1 MYYDSLIRNMSTI
14 IFLIFSFLTKKEGKS
29 EHFCSITSPCYFYG
43 IFMVGAALCT
53 AKSFIY
59 LVEILSNLISKWQ

>member
-14 IFLIFSFLTKKEGKS
+14 IFLIFSFLKKRGKS

-43 IFMVGAALCT
+43 IFMVGAAFSAL
-53 AKSFIY
+53 
-59 LVEILSNLISKWQ
+59 LILLDYNIC